1 MEKDVEFEVIAK
13 VTEAVRRRVPA
24 LKDEEVQMSASGEGE
39 RLRLGVAIETR
50 VDPETREAVF
60 AELRRIGCKNIE
72 IECDDA
78 DRLVFVVDVQDAG

>member
-13 VTEAVRRRVPA
+13 VVEAVRRRVPT
-24 LKDEEVQMSASGEGE
+24 LKDEEVQISASSEGA

-60 AELRRIGCKNIE
+60 AALREAGCKNIE
-72 IECDDA
+72 IECDETDQ
-78 DRLVFVVDVQDAG
+78 LVLFVDAG

>member
-1 MEKDVEFEVIAK
+1 MEKDVELEVIAK
-13 VTEAVRRRVPA
+13 VTEAVRRVVPA
-24 LKDEEVQMSASGEGE
+24 LKDSEFQTSAYGKGAV
-39 RLRLGVAIETR
+39 LCVGVAIETR

>member
-1 MEKDVEFEVIAK
+1 MEKDVEFEAIEK
-13 VTEAVRRRVPA
+13 VSDAVRRAVPA
-24 LKDEEVQMSASGEGE
+24 LKDSEFQTSAYGKGAV
-39 RLRLGVAIETR
+39 LCVGVAIETR

-78 DRLVFVVDVQDAG
+78 DQLVFFVDAPDMG